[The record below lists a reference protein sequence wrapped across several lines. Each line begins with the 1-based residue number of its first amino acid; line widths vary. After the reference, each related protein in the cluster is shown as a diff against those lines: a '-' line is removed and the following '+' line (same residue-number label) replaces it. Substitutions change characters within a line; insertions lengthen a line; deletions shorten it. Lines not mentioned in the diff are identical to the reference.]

1 MMPSDFV
8 SLAHNE
14 RLSGAT
20 AAGQIGRG
28 TRQEL
33 NPRFAAFPLRP
44 FFATA
49 RLQNL
54 CGETF
59 RDQSLILRPI
69 MPGTLPVP
77 SRTQASTENRM
88 SNPYNSASERA
99 SILGP
104 TLYFKGDLSAEE
116 DLLIQGRVE
125 GSITHTQ
132 RLTVGPQGTVKANI
146 KAQLIIVE
154 GTVDGDLQ
162 AEKSVF
168 VKETAKVCGNI
179 YAPTV
184 SIIEGANF
192 SGSIDM
198 DGKKAGQQPG
208 QQPSK
213 FDPVRTPKIAGG
225 AP

>member
-1 MMPSDFV
+1 
-8 SLAHNE
+8 
-14 RLSGAT
+14 
-20 AAGQIGRG
+20 
-28 TRQEL
+28 
-33 NPRFAAFPLRP
+33 
-44 FFATA
+44 
-49 RLQNL
+49 
-54 CGETF
+54 
-59 RDQSLILRPI
+59 
-69 MPGTLPVP
+69 
-77 SRTQASTENRM
+77 M
-88 SNPYNSASERA
+88 SNPYNSATERA

-146 KAQLIIVE
+146 RAQLIIVE

-179 YAPTV
+179 FAPTV

-198 DGKKAGQQPG
+198 DGKKAGQQSGKPEA
-208 QQPSK
+208 
-213 FDPVRTPKIAGG
+213 RHRAGG
-225 AP
+225 QSLRQRRLTMSWFKKPLDGDAPMMNSNSSGRPARPNPP